1 MSQEAVERLLG
12 RLITDDR
19 FRRTASISL
28 ESACLQEG
36 YRLTSVELGLLSA
49 LDIKQM
55 ADFSTR
61 LDPGL
66 CRSGCAVEVTSLD

>member
-1 MSQEAVERLLG
+1 MSQDAVERLLG

-19 FRRTASISL
+19 FRRTAAISL
-28 ESACLQEG
+28 DSACLQEG
-36 YRLTSVELGLLSA
+36 YRLTSVELSLLSG

-55 ADFSTR
+55 GDFAAR

-66 CRSGCAVEVTSLD
+66 CRTGTGR

>member
-19 FRRTASISL
+19 FRRIAEVSL
-28 ESACLQEG
+28 DSACLQEG
-36 YRLTSVELGLLSA
+36 YRLTSVELNLMST
-49 LDIKQM
+49 LDIKQV
-55 ADFSTR
+55 AELASR

-66 CRSGCAVEVTSLD
+66 CRTGTSG